1 MSSHAPSFPEECFFT
16 DSGISIYRLILC
28 SNPLDDVG
36 LCMASPDVPWD
47 TAPRYYS
54 NIVIV
59 HTYLYTAPRYYS
71 NIVIVHTYLCTAPR
85 YYSNIVIVHTY
96 LCTAPRYYSN
106 IVIVQPACLAETPL
120 STRTAGQPWTSTG
133 RRHRT
138 SLFLFVLREGCS
150 KHVFP
155 TQYQAPSISK
165 HIFL

>member
-85 YYSNIVIVHTY
+85 YYSNIVIV
-96 LCTAPRYYSN
+96 
-106 IVIVQPACLAETPL
+106 QPACLAETPL